1 MSLFY
6 AHPNFRYITRKL
18 RKTSPSSICKISYP
32 LLCPCICFMH
42 SELPNL
48 RRRRIAGGVRRDD
61 TWRDRASGYMVA
73 DAETADSL
81 SPGVAGTKRPIV
93 GYTHIGSHTHIMLG
107 GGFFNP
113 ERAPPGDDGA
123 ARGGS
128 GRRRAHSSSPASGGD
143 ATTRRTRSPR
153 RRSRSGPRRASSG
166 GGAGR
171 RREEEEVPAR
181 TRGRRQ
187 ADAVKRRHGPDGV
200 RDPTG
205 GSGPENR

>member
-61 TWRDRASGYMVA
+61 TWRDRASGCMVD

-81 SPGVAGTKRPIV
+81 SPGVAGTKRPIMISPSV
-93 GYTHIGSHTHIMLG
+93 DAIHSMPRRTFATRTSAPTRTSCSGEDSSTPSARHQATTVPLVAVAGVVVRIRRLPQVAAMQ
-107 GGFFNP
+107 
-113 ERAPPGDDGA
+113 PPGERVARGA
-123 ARGGS
+123 ARDQDPAERRPGG
-128 GRRRAHSSSPASGGD
+128 GRVVGEKRRRC
-143 ATTRRTRSPR
+143 
-153 RRSRSGPRRASSG
+153 RRA
-166 GGAGR
+166 
-171 RREEEEVPAR
+171 PA
-181 TRGRRQ
+181 
-187 ADAVKRRHGPDGV
+187 AVARPMR
-200 RDPTG
+200 
-205 GSGPENR
+205 